1 MNRGDIFLVEL
12 PISVAGHEQTGSRP
26 ALIVHNDDTSKI
38 LSVIMIIPF
47 TSKLNAQRFQ
57 HTMVIQPT
65 KENGLNQISILLI
78 NQLRAIDR
86 KRIINKIGSLD
97 SETMSK
103 VNCEIKLLL
112 GLQ

>member
-1 MNRGDIFLVEL
+1 
-12 PISVAGHEQTGSRP
+12 
-26 ALIVHNDDTSKI
+26 
-38 LSVIMIIPF
+38 MIIPF

>member
-1 MNRGDIFLVEL
+1 MKRGDIYLVDL
-12 PISVAGHEQTGSRP
+12 PFSSAGHEQGGNRP
-26 ALIVHNDDTSKI
+26 ALIVHNDETSKI

-47 TSKLNAQRFQ
+47 TSKLSAQRFQ

-86 KRIINKIGSLD
+86 KRITNKIGSLD
-97 SETMSK
+97 PVTMAQ
-103 VNCEIKLLL
+103 VNNAMKQLL
-112 GLQ
+112 GL